1 MGAMSSLTFASLR
14 LAPNPGP
21 MTLDGTNT
29 WLLRGPGSETTVVVD
44 PGPADDDHLASIAA
58 AGPIEMIML
67 THFHLD
73 HTEGV
78 DRLLE
83 LVGDVPVT
91 AADPAFCRGVGP
103 LRDGDRITVAGLTI
117 EVLAAPGHTAD
128 SVCLLVTSGT
138 ERCLCSGDTILGRGT
153 TVVSWPDGDLG
164 DYLATLDKLGT
175 LDGVPV
181 LTGHGPVRPDCGE
194 IAREYRAHR
203 DERLMQV
210 RSALAVG
217 ARTPDEVVAHVYPDL
232 EPALRPAAEST
243 VRSALAYLSGGS
255 DSIDDASVNQ
265 TLDPT

>member
-29 WLLRGPGSETTVVVD
+29 WLLRGPGSTMSVVVD
-44 PGPADDDHLASIAA
+44 PGPVNEDHLASIAA
-58 AGPIEMIML
+58 AEPIEMIML
-67 THFHLD
+67 THFHHD
-73 HTEGV
+73 HIEGV

-83 LVGDVPVT
+83 LIGDVPVT
-91 AADPAFCRGVGP
+91 AVDPALCRGVGP
-103 LRDGDRITVAGLTI
+103 LRDGDRITAAGVTI
-117 EVLAAPGHTAD
+117 EVIAAPGHTAD
-128 SVCLLVTSGT
+128 SVCLLVASGT
-138 ERCLCSGDTILGRGT
+138 ERCVCSGDTILGRGT

-164 DYLATLDKLGT
+164 DYLATLDKLST
-175 LDGVPV
+175 LDGVQV

-203 DERLMQV
+203 DERLLQV
-210 RSALAVG
+210 RAALAVG
-217 ARTPDEVVAHVYPDL
+217 ARTPDEVVAHVYPKL

-243 VRSALAYLSGGS
+243 VRSALAYLSPGS
-255 DSIDDASVNQ
+255 DPRRDASVNQ